1 MRALVEQMVRAI
13 VDHPEAVDVK
23 EVATE
28 HTTIIEVR
36 VAREDVGKVIGRQ
49 GRNVQAMRTILT
61 AVGAKDNRKVT
72 LEIIED

>member
-1 MRALVEQMVRAI
+1 MKALVEQMVRAI
-13 VDHPEAVDVK
+13 VDHPEAVEVQ

-36 VAREDVGKVIGRQ
+36 VAREDIGKVIGRQ
-49 GRNVQAMRTILT
+49 GRNVQSMRTILT

>member
-1 MRALVEQMVRAI
+1 MRALVEQMIRAI
-13 VDHPEAVDVK
+13 VDHPEVVEVH

-36 VAREDVGKVIGRQ
+36 VARDDVGKVIGRQ